1 MTSLTQKQ
9 FAWLKASLFAI
20 ALLPF
25 LRLVVATFTDQLGA
39 NPVEFITRNTGDWTL
54 YLLCIALA
62 VTPMRKLSG
71 WTWLAK
77 LRRMVGLFVFFYAL
91 LHFITFLWF
100 DHGFDAIAMLADVI
114 KRPFITVG
122 FVAFLLLVAMAATS
136 TNAIIKRMGAKNWQ
150 RLHRSVYVVAALGIL
165 HFWWMKAAKNDFE
178 QPLLFGA
185 IVAALL
191 LMRVVWYC
199 AAKAKKNA
207 AATLSSS
214 STR

>member
-1 MTSLTQKQ
+1 MFNPTQTQVKL
-9 FAWLKASLFAI
+9 LKAGLFVV

-25 LRLVVATFTDQLGA
+25 VRLVVATFTDQLGA

-62 VTPMRKLSG
+62 VTPLRKLSN
-71 WTWLAK
+71 WAWLAK
-77 LRRMVGLFVFFYAL
+77 FRRMIGLFAFFYAL

-100 DHGFDAIAMLADVI
+100 DHGFDVEAMLKDVI

-122 FVAFLLLVAMAATS
+122 FVAFVLLIPLAVTS
-136 TNAIIKRMGAKNWQ
+136 TNAMIKRVGAKNWQ
-150 RLHRSVYVVAALGIL
+150 RLHRSVYLIASLGIL

-185 IVAALL
+185 IVAVLL
-191 LMRVVWYC
+191 LMRVYWSLV
-199 AAKAKKNA
+199 ARAKKKA
-207 AATLSSS
+207 AGSVALN
-214 STR
+214 